1 VVRWIWVPGLGAAL
15 SSVGFGAIAAFG
27 SLLFADQ
34 HWTPVWLAFSAYA
47 VTLIAARLMFGH
59 LPDKIGGARVALMFV
74 LVETSGLVAMWLAS
88 ACWVAAVGAALTGF
102 GYSLVFPA
110 LGVEAVRRAP
120 AEGRGVA
127 MGAYTACLDLALGV
141 SGRVLGLVASW
152 ANLSAVFLASA
163 AVVFCAVGIS
173 LRLRHARQLDGPANS
188 LLCRT
193 AFRPFRSD
201 RPRAPEPQPS
211 KTEATAVFAAECQ
224 TSPDLKK
231 LDY

>member
-1 VVRWIWVPGLGAAL
+1 VA
-15 SSVGFGAIAAFG
+15 
-27 SLLFADQ
+27 
-34 HWTPVWLAFSAYA
+34 
-47 VTLIAARLMFGH
+47 LIAARLMFGH

-88 ACWVAAVGAALTGF
+88 ACWVAVVGAALTGF

-188 LLCRT
+188 
-193 AFRPFRSD
+193 
-201 RPRAPEPQPS
+201 
-211 KTEATAVFAAECQ
+211 
-224 TSPDLKK
+224 
-231 LDY
+231 